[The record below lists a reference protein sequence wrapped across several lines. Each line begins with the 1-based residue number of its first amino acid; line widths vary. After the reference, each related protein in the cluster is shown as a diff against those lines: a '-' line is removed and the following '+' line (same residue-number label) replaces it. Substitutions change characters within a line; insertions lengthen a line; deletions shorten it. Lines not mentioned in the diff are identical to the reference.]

1 MKVFTFAV
9 AIVAFVAVGVV
20 SASNDEEG
28 EMIHG
33 DAASLVSEQWSH
45 HNKVSITLLLML
57 FLNLHS

>member
-9 AIVAFVAVGVV
+9 AIVAFVAV

-33 DAASLVSEQWSH
+33 DAASLVSGH
-45 HNKVSITLLLML
+45 HNKVSDTLLLML